1 MIQQTPTL
9 LPKQIALQQL
19 ALRQL
24 ESLSVTLQRIVAITN
39 DQGDREAV
47 QDAVSNT
54 VNSQYLLREWF
65 GTEPETPHDD

>member
-9 LPKQIALQQL
+9 SPKQIALQQL

-47 QDAVSNT
+47 QDAVGNT

-65 GTEPETPHDD
+65 GTEPETPYDD